1 MNLFVFVGAG
11 ACCLWVVGGGR
22 VAKANTSPEKNY
34 AVEIPPKEYSPG
46 ITALQGLAQCR
57 EPAPPGVTSHL
68 DHWQAPAR

>member
-1 MNLFVFVGAG
+1 VCFGWGWCVLFVGG
-11 ACCLWVVGGGR
+11 VVGGSQ
-22 VAKANTSPEKNY
+22 ANTSPEKNY